1 MIDLSPPFYEVSVTT
16 RETAD
21 GKKVKERVLVFRDH
35 ADAELFHVLP
45 PSPRLALRAGAPI
58 FQLLLYRFP
67 PDTEEGARGG
77 GMALF
82 EVEAGLSTSQ
92 LDAVAR
98 EVSQLSGVPA
108 ARVLPVVFAGGTVRA
123 IIAQRDAEDADRFIE
138 TLMDVR
144 PAPPLPPYPSAFALS
159 LSPEGASLIRQ
170 AVMGDELPVG
180 VAYELRF
187 DALLPALHARIRLD
201 YERAYDRFAASIGL
215 EYQAVRVE
223 LGAELAWLRD
233 NGILD
238 VEITSFTSGE
248 DRARQEQQVM
258 ALVQARVEQDFFR
271 SAMPQKQ
278 KAGGG
283 LSQLLTAL
291 FGGEG
296 EPEADSAMF
305 VLKAKYEMERELRVF
320 EQHFD
325 RRAAQSLTHVSTGFL
340 WGMHAGQPPRILEL
354 DLQSDFFARL
364 QLKIIGAFNFDTLP
378 DLQRVA
384 VHVEHPLRGDT
395 FVFERGS
402 AQVFDFGVPLSEG
415 AGYRWRATFSFD
427 PGVGHGPATIEVGPF
442 DANERILAVSSDL
455 VDYRRVRLAAA
466 GAFDQVARYR
476 LHLRVPGDE
485 GASDRITPFM
495 QALDAEQPEQLI
507 TLRLPRTAARAELRV
522 RLEAELPSGS
532 VIAHDEA
539 LVHGNTFVV
548 SPAEV
553 VAQRTVRVLSGADWE
568 LVQQVIVD
576 VRHTQGGAPQEATFA
591 FAKDGASSA
600 EWIFVKHEPTAS
612 AWQLRQIIVRRDGT
626 TAEHPWTD
634 TDDASVVVGA
644 LPDAGDELRIVAVG
658 DFGDA
663 LGLQVDVW
671 PLRADGS
678 DGQQQSL
685 FLRNGQAEERVL
697 LEGSDGVHY
706 RYEVWRIT
714 ADGKSRVDAQESRA
728 PLLVVRAFHA

>member
-16 RETAD
+16 RKTAD
-21 GKKVKERVLVFRDH
+21 GESVKEKVLVFRDH

-45 PSPRLALRAGAPI
+45 PSPRFATRSGVLA
-58 FQLLLYRFP
+58 FHLLMYRFP
-67 PDTEEGARGG
+67 PDTEEGLRGG

-82 EVEAGLSTSQ
+82 EVEAGLSTPQ
-92 LDAVAR
+92 LEAVAR
-98 EVSQLSGVPA
+98 EVSQLSGVPS
-108 ARVLPVVFAGGTVRA
+108 ARVLPLIFTAGSVRT
-123 IIAQRDAEDADRFIE
+123 IIAERDPDDGERFIE
-138 TLMDVR
+138 TLMEEQ
-144 PAPPLPPYPSAFALS
+144 PAPLLPPHPAAFALS
-159 LSPEGASLIRQ
+159 LSPHGATLIRS
-170 AVMGDELPVG
+170 AAMGDELPIG

-187 DALLPALHARIRLD
+187 DALLPALNARVRLD
-201 YERAYDRFAASIGL
+201 YERAYERFAAAIGF

-223 LGAELAWLRD
+223 LGTELAWLRD

-305 VLKAKYEMERELRVF
+305 VLKAKFEMERELRVF

-340 WGMHAGQPPRILEL
+340 WDMHAGQAPRVLEL
-354 DLQSDFFARL
+354 DLQSEFFARL
-364 QLKIIGAFNFDTLP
+364 ELKVIGAFNFDAVP
-378 DLQRVA
+378 ELQRVA
-384 VHVEHPLRGDT
+384 VHVEHPLRSET
-395 FVFERGS
+395 FVFERG
-402 AQVFDFGVPLSEG
+402 APEVFDFSVPLSEG
-415 AGYRWRATFSFD
+415 PNYRWHATFSFD
-427 PGVGHGPATIEVGPF
+427 PGAGHGPASIEVGPF
-442 DANERILAVSSDL
+442 DAHHRILVVPLGLVDHRRVHLVVAGDFDL
-455 VDYRRVRLAAA
+455 V
-466 GAFDQVARYR
+466 ARFR
-476 LHLRVPGDE
+476 LHLRVPGEE
-485 GASDRITPFM
+485 GAADRIAPFTLV
-495 QALDAEQPEQLI
+495 LDAAQPEQFVS
-507 TLRLPRTAARAELRV
+507 LRLPPDGARAELRL
-522 RLEAELPSGS
+522 RLEAELTSGS
-532 VIAHDEA
+532 VIVQEER
-539 LVHGNTFVV
+539 VVEGNAFVV
-548 SPAEV
+548 WPANV
-553 VAQRTVRVLSGADWE
+553 VAQRTVRLLCAADWA

-576 VRHTQGGAPQEATFA
+576 VRYTQGDAPQEASFRFTQE
-591 FAKDGASSA
+591 GASSA
-600 EWIFVKHEPTAS
+600 EWRFVKHAPTAS

-626 TAEHPWTD
+626 TVEHPWSDSDD
-634 TDDASVVVGA
+634 TSVVVGA
-644 LPDAGDELRIVAVG
+644 LPEAGDELRIVAVG

-678 DGQQQSL
+678 DGPQQSI
-685 FLRNGQAEERVL
+685 FLRDGQAEERIRL
-697 LEGSDGVHY
+697 PGSDGVHY

-714 ADGKSRVDAQESRA
+714 ADGKVRIDAQQSRA
-728 PLLVVRAFHA
+728 PLLVVRPLHA